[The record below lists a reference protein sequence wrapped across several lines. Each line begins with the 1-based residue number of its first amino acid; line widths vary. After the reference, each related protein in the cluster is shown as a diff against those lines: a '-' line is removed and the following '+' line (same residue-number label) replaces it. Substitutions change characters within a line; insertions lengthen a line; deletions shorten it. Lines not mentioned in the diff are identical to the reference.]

1 MPVTA
6 SINRQDGGPAVVTLA
21 GRMTLGSSLSLV
33 ESQVRS
39 AINGGA
45 HRMVLDLTGV
55 EFIDSAG
62 LGMLIHVYGSLCSR
76 GGVLR
81 LCGVAPRILSLLEL
95 TKTNTLLAID
105 PTLAQSLA
113 ALDA

>member
-6 SINRQDGGPAVVTLA
+6 SIDRQNGGPAVVTLA

-45 HRMVLDLTGV
+45 NKMVLDMAGV

-62 LGMLIHVYGSLCSR
+62 LGMLIHVYGSLCGR
-76 GGVLR
+76 GGALR

-95 TKTNTLLAID
+95 TKTNTLLAVD
-105 PTLAQSLA
+105 ATLADSLA
-113 ALDA
+113 ALNA

>member
-6 SINRQDGGPAVVTLA
+6 SIDQHDGGPAVVTLE

-62 LGMLIHVYGSLCSR
+62 LGMLIHVYGSLC
-76 GGVLR
+76 GKDGALR
-81 LCGVAPRILSLLEL
+81 LCGVAPRILSFLEL

-105 PTLAQSLA
+105 PTLEDSLA
-113 ALDA
+113 ALRT